1 MFHNNDAH
9 LFTKELG
16 KKFGKD
22 DIGVFQEY
30 KEKYGT
36 FNIKINVKLVGV
48 ITKDSAKVRKKNS
61 AKAHRQLQLNDIKFI

>member
-9 LFTKELG
+9 LFAKELG

-30 KEKYGT
+30 KEKYVS

-48 ITKDSAKVRKKNS
+48 ISKDSEKVRKKNS
-61 AKAHRQLQLNDIKFI
+61 AKAHRQLQLNGIKFT